1 MRIVF
6 HEKYEFVFQGIA
18 PSRRRFRQC
27 EIESR
32 TALHCAFRPNSS
44 AVPVDNALD
53 SGETDPRS
61 RKFRHRMESLEGP
74 EELAGVG
81 RGESG
86 AVVTKEIAPS
96 PIEMRLSAIES
107 A

>member
-1 MRIVF
+1 MIRIVF

-44 AVPVDNALD
+44 AVPVDDALH
-53 SGETDPRS
+53 SGEPNARS
-61 RKFRHRMESLEGP
+61 GEFCHRMESLEGSGK
-74 EELAGVG
+74 LAGVS
-81 RGESG
+81 RDESG
-86 AVVTKEIAPS
+86 AVVTHETRAGAVEI
-96 PIEMRLSAIES
+96 RLA
-107 A
+107 